1 LGKLKLIQKMKKT
14 YPTSEK
20 AKGGWG
26 YNKHLKKRGKRATN
40 KSTRKIMTVNL
51 RDLSEF

>member
-1 LGKLKLIQKMKKT
+1 MKKT

-26 YNKHLKKRGKRATN
+26 WNKHLKKTGKRKTN
-40 KSTRKIMTVNL
+40 KSTRKIMSVNL